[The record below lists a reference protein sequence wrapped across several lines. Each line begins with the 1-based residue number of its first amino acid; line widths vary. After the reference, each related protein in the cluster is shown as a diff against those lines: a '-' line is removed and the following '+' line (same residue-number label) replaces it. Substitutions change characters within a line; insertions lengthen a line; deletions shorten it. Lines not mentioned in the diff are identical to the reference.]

1 VTTVQE
7 LYGELWARES
17 ELESALA
24 RSLDPRGTDSL
35 HDVFASLD
43 PQPGQIVLDA
53 GGRDA
58 GYAIE
63 LVRRHGLRAVT
74 VDPIPHHA
82 ELARRAV
89 ATAGL
94 EEEIDVLEA
103 AIEALPL
110 ADGSVDWIWCRDV
123 LIHVQLEPGLA
134 ECARV
139 LRPGGKMLVYATLAT
154 ELLEPR
160 ERALLERGSAIAS
173 GSFDPDHLE
182 AVAERNGL
190 RVQTVERLRGEWRER
205 MIEEGSWDP
214 REDLLLLSRL
224 RRRYEE
230 LVEEHG
236 VVEVEVSMVSAMWG
250 IYQLLGKLCPTIYVL
265 ERQGA

>member
-17 ELESALA
+17 GLEQQLA
-24 RSLDPRGTDSL
+24 GSLEPRGTDSL
-35 HDVFASLD
+35 NEVFASLG
-43 PQPGQIVLDA
+43 PRPGEVVLDA

-58 GYAIE
+58 VYAIE

-74 VDPIPHHA
+74 VDPVPHHA
-82 ELARRAV
+82 ELARQAV
-89 ATAGL
+89 AAAGL
-94 EEEIDVLEA
+94 EEEIEVLEG

-110 ADGSVDWIWCRDV
+110 ADASVDWIWCRDV
-123 LIHVQLEPGLA
+123 LVHVELEPGLA

-173 GSFDPDHLE
+173 GSFDPENLE

-190 RVQTVERLRGEWRER
+190 RVHSVDRLRGEWRER

-214 REDLLLLSRL
+214 REELLLLSRL
-224 RRRYEE
+224 RRRYDE

-236 VVEVEVSMVSAMWG
+236 QIEVEVSMVSALWG
-250 IYQLLGKLCPTIYVL
+250 VYQLLGKLCPTVYVL
-265 ERQGA
+265 ERQDA

>member
-1 VTTVQE
+1 
-7 LYGELWARES
+7 
-17 ELESALA
+17 
-24 RSLDPRGTDSL
+24 
-35 HDVFASLD
+35 
-43 PQPGQIVLDA
+43 
-53 GGRDA
+53 
-58 GYAIE
+58 
-63 LVRRHGLRAVT
+63 
-74 VDPIPHHA
+74 
-82 ELARRAV
+82 
-89 ATAGL
+89 
-94 EEEIDVLEA
+94 
-103 AIEALPL
+103 
-110 ADGSVDWIWCRDV
+110 
-123 LIHVQLEPGLA
+123 
-134 ECARV
+134 
-139 LRPGGKMLVYATLAT
+139 MLVYATLAT